1 MNRIMIAAAGTGG
14 HVFPALAVAEQLR
27 SYGWQ
32 VVWLGTTEQRLE
44 SKVVP
49 QAGFKLEQISMQGVR
64 GHGLVRKLT
73 MPWRLFKAFLQCRK
87 LLKQHQS
94 QLLLSFG
101 GYVCGPAGL
110 AARSLGVPL
119 LVHEQNAVAGMTNK
133 LLARFADHVMVGFA
147 AAKAQLPH
155 AEVTGNPLRAAW
167 LQPIPAQPR
176 QGLRVLVVGGSL
188 GAQALNETVPAA
200 VAQLPEQLLQQLTVQ
215 HQCGQGRVEAVQTAY
230 AATFSTTENT
240 NQAHVQVDEFIT
252 DMHSAY
258 SNADVVICRAGALT
272 VAELA
277 VVGTPAIFVPL
288 PHAVDDHQ
296 TANARELVQ
305 ADAARLLPQHELM
318 HITPLVKVLTEL
330 LSDAELRKAMQRHA
344 QQAAYPA
351 ATEAVVNQ
359 CERWANPEQ
368 LNVGSK
374 S

>member
-27 SYGWQ
+27 SYGWE

-44 SKVVP
+44 SRVVP
-49 QAGFKLEQISMQGVR
+49 QAGFKLEQIAMQGVR

-73 MPWRLFKAFLQCRK
+73 MPWRLFKAFLQCRR

-133 LLARFADHVMVGFA
+133 LLARFADHIMVGFA
-147 AAKAQLPH
+147 AAKQQLPH
-155 AEVTGNPLRAAW
+155 AEVTGNPLRAEW
-167 LQPIPAQPR
+167 LQAAPALSHG
-176 QGLRVLVVGGSL
+176 GLRILIVGGSL
-188 GAQALNETVPAA
+188 GAQALNEAVPAA
-200 VAQLPEQLLQQLTVQ
+200 IAQLPAELLQQLSVQ
-215 HQCGQGRVEAVQTAY
+215 HQCGQGRADAVQQAY
-230 AATFSTTENT
+230 ESTS
-240 NQAHVQVDEFIT
+240 QSSGMHVDVSEFIT

-258 SNADVVICRAGALT
+258 SAADVVICRAGALT

-305 ADAARLLPQHELM
+305 AEAARLLPQHELVQV
-318 HITPLVKVLTEL
+318 TPLVKMLTEL
-330 LSDAELRKAMQRHA
+330 LSDAELRAAMRHNA
-344 QQAAYPA
+344 QHAAYPG

-359 CERWANPEQ
+359 CERWANPET

>member
-44 SKVVP
+44 SRVVP
-49 QAGFKLEQISMQGVR
+49 QAGFKLEQIAMQGVR

-119 LVHEQNAVAGMTNK
+119 LVHEQNAVAGLTNK

-147 AAKAQLPH
+147 AAKAQLPQ

-167 LQPIPAQPR
+167 LQPLPTQPR
-176 QGLRVLVVGGSL
+176 QGLRVLIVGGSL
-188 GAQALNETVPAA
+188 GAQALNEAVPAA
-200 VAQLPEQLLQQLTVQ
+200 VAQLPEHLLQQLTVQ

-230 AATFSTTENT
+230 QNT
-240 NQAHVQVDEFIT
+240 QVQVQVDEFIT

-296 TANARELVQ
+296 TANARELVR
-305 ADAARLLPQHELM
+305 AEAARLLPQHELVQV
-318 HITPLVKVLTEL
+318 TPLVNLLNEM
-330 LSDAELRKAMQRHA
+330 LSDAELRSAMRENA
-344 QQAAYPA
+344 KLAAYPA